1 MRILKILGIVFIV
14 LLVVIILLLIASNIN
29 HRNQLKKEAQENPP
43 PGSLVDINGKKI
55 HIFTKGEGDTTLV
68 FMAGHGT
75 SCPTLDF
82 KPLWMRMTDVYRIAV
97 VEKSGYGWSEVSNS
111 PRDLDTILEETREAL
126 ILSGETAPY
135 ILFPHSMSGLEAIY
149 WAQKYPDEVMAIIG
163 LDPTTPEAV
172 EILPIPPKIQLN
184 LIYFITRIGLSR
196 LMPEADLLENLPLM
210 KSEDLTEED
219 KSQYVASFY
228 RSSLTKD
235 MLNEVNNLKSN
246 AELVAANEVPITTP
260 TYFFIS
266 EAQEK
271 EVNGWDNA
279 LTEYLSK
286 VDVSRFMRLDTG
298 HYVHHEKAD
307 IIAETVKA
315 FLNEI
320 SSTFLD

>member
-1 MRILKILGIVFIV
+1 MRVLKVLGIVLII

-29 HRNQLKKEAQENPP
+29 HKNQLKKEAQEYPP
-43 PGSLVDINGKKI
+43 PGSLVVINGKKL
-55 HIFTKGEGDTTLV
+55 HVFTKGEGDITMI

-82 KPLWMRMTDVYRIAV
+82 KPLWMRMADDYRIAV
-97 VEKSGYGWSEVSNS
+97 VEKSGYGWSETSNS

-126 ILSGETAPY
+126 SLSGETAPY

-149 WAQKYPDEVMAIIG
+149 WAQKYPDEVTAIIG

-184 LIYFITRIGLSR
+184 IIYFITRIGLSR

-219 KSQYVASFY
+219 KNQYLASFY
-228 RSSLTKD
+228 RSSLTKN
-235 MLNEVNNLKSN
+235 MLNEVNKLKSN
-246 AELVAANEVPITTP
+246 AELVAAKDVPINTP
-260 TYFFIS
+260 MYFFIS
-266 EAQEK
+266 EEQEK
-271 EVNGWDNA
+271 EVNGWGKA
-279 LTEYLSK
+279 LTDYLAK
-286 VDVSRFMRLDTG
+286 VSASQFMFLDTG

-315 FLNEI
+315 FLKEI
-320 SSTFLD
+320 SSKNSD